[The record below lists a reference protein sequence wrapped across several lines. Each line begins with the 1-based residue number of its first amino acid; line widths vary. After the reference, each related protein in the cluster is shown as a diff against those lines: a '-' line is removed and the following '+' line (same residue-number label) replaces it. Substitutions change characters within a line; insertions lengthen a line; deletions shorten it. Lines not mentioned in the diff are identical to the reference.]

1 MDTKQKKKL
10 LAKLKR
16 MTFYFIRHSKQ
27 GSDLQKFM
35 ILIVGI
41 VCIDNVTTH
50 RYHVSMNKQD
60 TIQIRIDSKT
70 KEAARK
76 TLDELGIDMSSA
88 VKLFLTNVVHRKG
101 IPLDLLTE
109 NGFTLAQE
117 QALIL
122 ETELAKNSAKRF
134 ATVDALMKDLEK

>member
-1 MDTKQKKKL
+1 MATQ
-10 LAKLKR
+10 
-16 MTFYFIRHSKQ
+16 
-27 GSDLQKFM
+27 
-35 ILIVGI
+35 
-41 VCIDNVTTH
+41 N
-50 RYHVSMNKQD
+50 

-117 QALIL
+117 RALIE
-122 ETELAKNSAKRF
+122 ETEITKDSGKRF
-134 ATVDALMKDLEK
+134 ATVAALMKDLEK

>member
-1 MDTKQKKKL
+1 
-10 LAKLKR
+10 
-16 MTFYFIRHSKQ
+16 
-27 GSDLQKFM
+27 
-35 ILIVGI
+35 
-41 VCIDNVTTH
+41 
-50 RYHVSMNKQD
+50 MNTQN

-88 VKLFLTNVVHRKG
+88 VKLFLINVVNRKG

-117 QALIL
+117 KALIH
-122 ETELAKNSAKRF
+122 ETELAKDSAKRF

>member
-1 MDTKQKKKL
+1 M
-10 LAKLKR
+10 
-16 MTFYFIRHSKQ
+16 Y
-27 GSDLQKFM
+27 
-35 ILIVGI
+35 
-41 VCIDNVTTH
+41 IDNVIAH
-50 RYHVSMNKQD
+50 RYHVFMKKQD

-88 VKLFLTNVVHRKG
+88 VKLFLTNVVHYKG

-109 NGFTLAQE
+109 NGFTLTQE
-117 QALIL
+117 RVLIL
-122 ETELAKNSAKRF
+122 ETELAKNSTKRF